1 MTIRQ
6 SNEINELASALSVAQ
21 GELRDPE
28 KDTQGYNYKYAD
40 LPSTLQTIRPVF
52 HKNGLSFTQLPS
64 GGDDNFVHITTRLM
78 HTSGQWMES
87 TFSMSIETKKGMS
100 FMQCVGSTL
109 TYARRY
115 ALQAV
120 AGIAADEDTDHQDV
134 RPDKD
139 TKPATPKRKQ
149 RAPYRSAKDLIL
161 ENKSK
166 KELNIENKGNG
177 EIEISLADELIALL
191 ESAQTKS
198 DLDQVAKRAQD
209 IADPNEKSKV
219 RDVYSIRKNEIETV
233 H

>member
-6 SNEINELASALSVAQ
+6 SSEINELASALSVAQ

-139 TKPATPKRKQ
+139 AKPATAKRK
-149 RAPYRSAKDLIL
+149 
-161 ENKSK
+161 K

-198 DLDQVAKRAQD
+198 DLDQVAKRAQG
-209 IADPNEKSKV
+209 IEDPNEKSKV
-219 RDVYSIRKNEIETV
+219 RDVYSIRKNEIDTV

>member
-64 GGDDNFVHITTRLM
+64 GGDDNFVQITTRIM
-78 HTSGQWMES
+78 HASGQWVES
-87 TFSMSIETKKGMS
+87 TFSMAIETKKGMS
-100 FMQCVGSTL
+100 FSQCVGSTL

-115 ALQAV
+115 AMQAA
-120 AGIAADEDTDHQDV
+120 AGIAADEDTDHNDV
-134 RPDKD
+134 RPAK
-139 TKPATPKRKQ
+139 TEKPATPKAR
-149 RAPYRSAKDLIL
+149 
-161 ENKSK
+161 K
-166 KELNIENKGNG
+166 KEVKIENSGNG
-177 EIEISLADELIALL
+177 EIEISLTDELIALL
-191 ESAQTKS
+191 ESAQSKD

-209 IADPNEKSKV
+209 IEDPDEKSKV
-219 RDVYSIRKNEIETV
+219 RDVYGIRKREIETV

>member
-6 SNEINELASALSVAQ
+6 SSEINELASALSVAQ

-28 KDTQGYNYKYAD
+28 KGTQGYNYKYAD

-139 TKPATPKRKQ
+139 TKPATPKR
-149 RAPYRSAKDLIL
+149 R
-161 ENKSK
+161 K

>member
-120 AGIAADEDTDHQDV
+120 AGIAADEDTDHHDV

-139 TKPATPKRKQ
+139 TKPATPKR
-149 RAPYRSAKDLIL
+149 R
-161 ENKSK
+161 K

-198 DLDQVAKRAQD
+198 DLDQVAKRAQG
-209 IADPNEKSKV
+209 IADPDEKSKV